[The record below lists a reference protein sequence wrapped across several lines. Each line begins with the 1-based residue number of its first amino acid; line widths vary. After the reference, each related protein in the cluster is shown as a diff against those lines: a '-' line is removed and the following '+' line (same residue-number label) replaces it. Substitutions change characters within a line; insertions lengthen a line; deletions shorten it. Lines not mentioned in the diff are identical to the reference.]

1 MRRLLF
7 GRAGSLI
14 RCAALVLAVPAV
26 VWGDS
31 MLQQQGP
38 SADSYIQ
45 VARESMTEARHCFL
59 ITLDDLGQPQARLM
73 DAFEPEAD
81 MTVWMA
87 TDANTRK
94 VRQLRHDPRA
104 TLAYAIG
111 GGNGYVTLVGRVRLV
126 DDAEERGRRWKS
138 GWEAFYPEGPT
149 DSDYL
154 LLKFTPSRIE
164 LMNVSSGIGAGPFSP
179 VILNRQEAKWV
190 VHERIDSR

>member
-1 MRRLLF
+1 MRGLSF
-7 GRAGSLI
+7 GRTGLPI
-14 RCAALVLAVPAV
+14 RCAALVFAVPAV

-38 SADSYIQ
+38 SAESHIQ
-45 VARESMTEARHCFL
+45 VARESMTEARYCFL

-87 TDANTRK
+87 TGANTRK

-104 TLAYAIG
+104 TLAYDIG

-126 DDAEERGRRWKS
+126 DDPEERSRRWKP
-138 GWEAFYPEGPT
+138 GWEAFYPGGPT

-164 LMNVSSGIGAGPFSP
+164 LMNISRGIAAGPFSP
-179 VILNRQEAKWV
+179 VILVRQEAKWI